1 MAPQVTVLVLHSL
14 RGIYY
19 GYMAA
24 AGLDIIC
31 VRSLIYILP
40 MHIDLRCLGVSGV
53 AGVVQQLPRHLNPY
67 LQPSSTPLLLNQGIG
82 S

>member
-19 GYMAA
+19 GYMAT
-24 AGLDIIC
+24 AGLDIIR

-40 MHIDLRCLGVSGV
+40 TYIGLRCLGVSG
-53 AGVVQQLPRHLNPY
+53 AADVVWQLPRHLNPY
-67 LQPSSTPLLLNQGIG
+67 LQPSSTPLLLNQDIA